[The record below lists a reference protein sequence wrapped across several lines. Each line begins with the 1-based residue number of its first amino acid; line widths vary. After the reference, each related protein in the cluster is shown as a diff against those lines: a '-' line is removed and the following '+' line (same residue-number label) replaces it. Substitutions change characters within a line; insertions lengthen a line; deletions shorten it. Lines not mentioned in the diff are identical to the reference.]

1 MLVRIVKDV
10 SEVWYGMCVC
20 VSEVWRRC
28 VRVSVMGRS
37 GEGGVCVQPQTTMLA
52 TWRRTRFVA
61 ETLSR
66 PLRRC

>member
-1 MLVRIVKDV
+1 
-10 SEVWYGMCVC
+10 MCVSVC
-20 VSEVWRRC
+20 VK
-28 VRVSVMGRS
+28 GRS
-37 GEGGVCVQPQTTMLA
+37 GEGVVRVQPQTTMLA